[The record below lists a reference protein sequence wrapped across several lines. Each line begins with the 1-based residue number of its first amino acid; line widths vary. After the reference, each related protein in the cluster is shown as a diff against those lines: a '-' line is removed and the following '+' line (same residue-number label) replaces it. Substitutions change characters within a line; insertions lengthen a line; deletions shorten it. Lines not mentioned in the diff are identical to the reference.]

1 LGYMLLKMFKNEREH
16 RLRAF
21 WRVLLQF
28 VFTLIV
34 TLPFVVSTVV
44 LFAWAQGVS
53 MKGTTLAGP
62 GPAAERMLGS
72 SPSIETTLGIMSA
85 LGIVV
90 SVWLATRF
98 LDRRL
103 FSDIGLQLN
112 KIWWLDFGFGL
123 ALGAVLMGII
133 FLTEW
138 AAGWINIIGTFQT
151 DKPDQP
157 FVLAVLLPIL
167 FFIAVGVNEELLSRG
182 YQLKNMSEGFNI
194 AAFGPR
200 GAILLAVFVSSAVFG
215 LLHLG
220 NPNTTALS
228 TINIVM
234 AGFLLA
240 AGYVLTGQLAIS
252 IGLHITWNFFQGNV
266 FGFPVSGL
274 EFFQTTFIATEQS
287 GPQLWTGGA
296 FGPEAGLLTPVA
308 TLVGVLLIILW
319 VRYRYGRVSLDVALA
334 LPPQR
339 PTQRL
344 PVETKAP
351 LDESGPD

>member
-1 LGYMLLKMFKNEREH
+1 MGYTLLKVFWNEREH

-21 WRVLLQF
+21 WRLLLQF
-28 VFTLIV
+28 ILTLIV
-34 TLPFVVSTVV
+34 TLPIIVLTVV

-53 MKGTTLAGP
+53 MEGTTLAGP
-62 GPAAERMLGS
+62 GPAVERMLGS
-72 SPSIETTLGIMSA
+72 SPSIETSFGVMSA
-85 LGIVV
+85 LGVVV

-98 LDRRL
+98 FDRRL

-112 KIWWLDFGFGL
+112 KDWWLDFGFGMAIG
-123 ALGAVLMGII
+123 ALLMAAI

-138 AAGWINIIGTFQT
+138 AAGWINISGTFQT
-151 DKPDQP
+151 DKPGQP
-157 FVLAVLLPIL
+157 FVLAILLPIL
-167 FFIAVGVNEELLSRG
+167 YFIAVGVNEELLSRG
-182 YQLKNMSEGFNI
+182 YQLKNMSEGLNF

-200 GAILLAVFVSSAVFG
+200 GALLLAVFASSAVFG

-274 EFFQTTFIATEQS
+274 EFFQTTFIATDQS

-319 VRYRYGRVSLDVALA
+319 VRYRYGRVSLAVSLA
-334 LPPQR
+334 QPPKR
-339 PTQRL
+339 PAESL
-344 PVETKAP
+344 PVETEVP
-351 LDESGPD
+351 